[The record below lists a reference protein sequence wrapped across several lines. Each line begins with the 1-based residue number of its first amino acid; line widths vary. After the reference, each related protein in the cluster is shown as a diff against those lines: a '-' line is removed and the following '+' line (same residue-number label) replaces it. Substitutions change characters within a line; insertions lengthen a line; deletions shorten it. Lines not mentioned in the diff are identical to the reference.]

1 MRAPALLILA
11 GLAALPAGAQ
21 TPARA
26 DTLRLTL
33 DDAVAR
39 ALAQGQEMRIARA
52 QVQDADGQVRE
63 AVADG
68 LPKVTGTILYTRQFA
83 SIYQN
88 LATGPDTGV
97 AGAFADIFK
106 NSPFGAANTWNAQLQ
121 ATQLLFD
128 GGKFLAGLTGARAYH
143 HAATEQAAQT
153 AADVSLNVKTAYL
166 NAVYAAALVAVA
178 EDNLAQARD
187 QLHQVTLFHNAGT
200 RSDYDLLQARVD
212 AANQEPDVIQARSGL
227 EVAMLAL
234 KRLVNV
240 PADQPLVLATPLSPV
255 EGTVP
260 VVADTTLG
268 AADPPQLE
276 AAEAGVTV
284 QEAAVKVARGDRW
297 PTLTVGTTFSEQAFP
312 QQFSPFGAN
321 YLRNWN
327 AEIRVSIPIF
337 QGFKTV
343 GSIERARAG
352 LEQARAQR
360 DQVRAQTALDLVQAR
375 GDVDRTFSLL
385 SARRQTVNE
394 ADRAL
399 HLATVRY
406 GNGLSTRLEVSDA
419 RLARR
424 QAEVNAVSATRD
436 YLVALAR
443 LEHAAGHPLDL
454 LQRSLND
461 SSSQTSAPAEGMQ
474 P

>member
-1 MRAPALLILA
+1 MRAFA
-11 GLAALPAGAQ
+11 LAALAGVIALPLGAQ
-21 TPARA
+21 TQGRT

-33 DDAVAR
+33 EDAVAR

-52 QVQDADGQVRE
+52 AVQDADGQVRE

-68 LPKVTGTILYTRQFA
+68 LPKLTGTIVYTRQFA

-88 LATGPDTGV
+88 LGSGPDTGF
-97 AGAFADIFK
+97 AGALTNLFK

-121 ATQLLFD
+121 ATQLIFD
-128 GGKFLAGLTGARAYH
+128 GGKFLAGLNGARAYH
-143 HAATEQAAQT
+143 HAASEQAAQT

-178 EDNLAQARD
+178 EDNLTQARD
-187 QLHQVTLFHNAGT
+187 QLHQVALFHAAGT

-227 EVAMLAL
+227 DVALLTL
-234 KRLVNV
+234 KRLANV
-240 PADQPLVLATPLSPV
+240 PADQPLALATPLSPT
-255 EGTVP
+255 EGAVP
-260 VVADTTLG
+260 VVADSG
-268 AADPPQLE
+268 AGTADPPQLE
-276 AAEAGVTV
+276 AAEAGVSV
-284 QEAAVKVARGDRW
+284 QEAAVKVAQGDRW
-297 PTLTVGTTFSEQAFP
+297 PTLTVGSTFSEEAFP
-312 QQFSPFGAN
+312 QQFSPVGAN

-343 GSIERARAG
+343 GSIMRARAG

-360 DQVRAQTALDLVQAR
+360 DQVRAQTSLDLVQAR

-385 SARRQTVNE
+385 SARRQTVTE

-443 LEHAAGHPLDL
+443 LEHAVGRPLTL
-454 LQRSLND
+454 IQRSVND
-461 SSSQTSAPAEGMQ
+461 STPPTPAEGMQ